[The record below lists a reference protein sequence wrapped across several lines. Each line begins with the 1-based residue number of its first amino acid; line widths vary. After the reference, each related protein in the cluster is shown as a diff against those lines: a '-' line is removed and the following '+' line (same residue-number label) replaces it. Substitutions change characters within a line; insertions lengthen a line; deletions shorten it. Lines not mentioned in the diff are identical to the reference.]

1 MVHIPGLSRPFKPA
15 PKATVRPSSPSPS
28 PSPTSNPPLEDPTT
42 GSVPLP
48 QNPASD
54 QLDIGKGS
62 NPSSSLHSN
71 LKEGNPE
78 EGLKQADGDSRSRF
92 DDEGDEAG
100 KPIRLEPE
108 VEILPGRAQGGPRS
122 ISSEATPTTASIL
135 ATIPNPR
142 KSGSSDRS
150 TTSSTSQVGGGSR
163 KGRTG
168 GFIGSPRAACET
180 DPISS
185 SVKDNDEEINQGI
198 EKSNET
204 KKDEKGQGRE
214 KERSTVV
221 VGKRDRKRST
231 DTSSSSSSI
240 KTGSG
245 NGSGF
250 TRDVVE
256 DENKV
261 SCSCRYIVLKS
272 QGSHSH

>member
-1 MVHIPGLSRPFKPA
+1 MVHIPGLSRPFKSNSKA
-15 PKATVRPSSPSPS
+15 PVRPSSPS

-42 GSVPLP
+42 GSGPLP

-54 QLDIGKGS
+54 QLEAGKGS
-62 NPSSSLHSN
+62 NTKSDLNSDF
-71 LKEGNPE
+71 KAGNPE
-78 EGLKQADGDSRSRF
+78 EELQQADDDIRSRF
-92 DDEGDEAG
+92 DDEGDKAG
-100 KPIRLEPE
+100 KPIVLEPE

-135 ATIPNPR
+135 ATMPNPR

-150 TTSSTSQVGGGSR
+150 TTSSTSQVGGGIR

-168 GFIGSPRAACET
+168 GFTGSPRAACET
-180 DPISS
+180 DPTSG
-185 SVKDNDEEINQGI
+185 SVKGHDEEMNQGI
-198 EKSNET
+198 EKLNET

-240 KTGSG
+240 KAEGGS
-245 NGSGF
+245 GSGF

-261 SCSCRYIVLKS
+261 SSSCRYIVLKS
-272 QGSHSH
+272 QGSYSH